1 MFNETP
7 SIEDPAQAR
16 VPGQLSSDFSQLLLP
31 AVLHRWFLPDIPC
44 IFPVIMTAANLMNLC
59 ALPRFLL

>member
-1 MFNETP
+1 MRR
-7 SIEDPAQAR
+7 PASRILPRLGFLANSH
-16 VPGQLSSDFSQLLLP
+16 LTSLNYSCLL
-31 AVLHRWFLPDIPC
+31 AVLHRWFLPDILC